1 MISVITSA
9 YNVEKYLGRAIESI
23 LNQTFT
29 EFEYIILND
38 GSTDNTLAI
47 AKEYEAQDKRIKV
60 INLEENAGL
69 PNGLNTCIEA
79 AQYEWLALMDSDD
92 ISLPTRL
99 ERQLAYAQNDP
110 EVIVWG
116 TYISH
121 INAKDDVLSVNEVG
135 PTNREQLNKRL
146 ENGDPVYVMHGT
158 ALMKKS
164 VVQAVGGYDTRFFAG
179 EDIEL
184 FARMS
189 KHGPILAIPEV
200 LYYYRIHGNST
211 SMTKF
216 FAQKR
221 FTEYV
226 KLMYQTD
233 KTGEPMPTL
242 EEFLESDKR
251 QPFFKR
257 VRNNMKS
264 LRGLYYRRAGMAYG
278 EKQWLRTAG
287 YIILSTLMDPFYAIP
302 RAWKQVIKVRHNDN
316 T

>member
-38 GSTDNTLAI
+38 GSTDNTLKI
-47 AKEYEAQDKRIKV
+47 AQQYEAQDERIKV

-69 PNGLNTCIEA
+69 PNGLNQCIAA
-79 AQYEWLALMDSDD
+79 AQYEWIALMDSDD

-99 ERQLAYAQNDP
+99 ETQLAYAENDP

-121 INAKDDVLSVNEVG
+121 INANDDILSTNEVG
-135 PTNREQLNKRL
+135 PINREQLAERF
-146 ENGDPVYVMHGT
+146 ERGDPVYVMHGT
-158 ALMKKS
+158 ALMRKS
-164 VVQAVGGYDTRFFAG
+164 VVQAIGGYDTRFFAA

-200 LYYYRIHGNST
+200 LYLYRIHGNST

-216 FAQKR
+216 FAQKQ

-226 KLMYQTD
+226 KLMYHTD

-251 QPFFKR
+251 QPFFTR
-257 VRNNMKS
+257 MRSNMKS
-264 LRGLYYRRAGMAYG
+264 LRGLYYRRAGLAYG
-278 EKQWLRTAG
+278 EKRWLSTAG
-287 YIILSTLMDPFYAIP
+287 YMALSTLMDPFYALP
-302 RAWKQVIKVRHNDN
+302 RAWKQVFKARVRGK
-316 T
+316 